1 MLSIPAAA
9 KSNNTANA
17 IKYGMIISTPCYKT
31 TSTLNKDVHE
41 YGKLTSSS
49 LNCIKNS
56 MYSS

>member
-41 YGKLTSSS
+41 YG
-49 LNCIKNS
+49 N
-56 MYSS
+56 